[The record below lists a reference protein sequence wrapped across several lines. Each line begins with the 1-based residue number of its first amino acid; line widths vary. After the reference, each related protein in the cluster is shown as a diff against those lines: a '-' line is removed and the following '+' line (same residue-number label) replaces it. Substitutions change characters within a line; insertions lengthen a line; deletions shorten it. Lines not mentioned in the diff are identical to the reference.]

1 MRVLLTGGGTAGHIN
16 PALAI
21 ASSIRTAYPDAEILF
36 VGAEGKMETKLV
48 PKAGY
53 PIKTMRVQGFYRKP
67 TLKNL
72 VRNVGTVWYML
83 TAGQVSAS
91 ILKEFRPDIAIG
103 TGGYVC
109 GPILRK
115 ALKMGIPVLV
125 HESNAFPGI
134 TVKALA
140 KEGATIL
147 LCNEDARKHLPAGSH
162 AIVTGNPLRV
172 DFRNINTKEAKQK
185 ARQELG
191 LDDRPVILSF
201 GGSLGAKYINE
212 AMVGVLLNSL
222 KDGSLQHIHGVG
234 SAGYAETC
242 AALKQA
248 GVPFQGNGISV
259 REYIDDMP
267 RCMAAADL
275 IISRCGAMT
284 LSEIPAAG
292 KPSVLIPSP
301 YVAENHQYHNAM
313 TLVERGAALC
323 IEEKDLSADSLW
335 DAICQVTKHPTRMQ
349 EMAENAAKMA
359 IFDADDRIL
368 QVIKDTLS

>member
-21 ASSIRTAYPDAEILF
+21 AGSIRAAYPDAEILF

-72 VRNVGTVWYML
+72 VRNVGTVWYMV

-147 LCNEDARKHLPAGSH
+147 LCNEDARKHLPAESR
-162 AIVTGNPLRV
+162 AIVTGNPLRE
-172 DFRNINTKEAKQK
+172 DFRHINTPQARQK

-212 AMVGVLLNSL
+212 AMVGVLQNSL
-222 KDGSLQHIHGVG
+222 KDGALQHIHGVG
-234 SAGYAETC
+234 SAGYADTC
-242 AALKQA
+242 AALKHA
-248 GVPFQGNGISV
+248 GVPLQGNGV
-259 REYIDDMP
+259 WVKEYIDDMP

-292 KPSVLIPSP
+292 KPSILIPSP

-313 TLVERGAALC
+313 TLVDRGAALC
-323 IEEKDLSADSLW
+323 IEEKDLSAESLW
-335 DAICQVTKHPTRMQ
+335 DAICQVTKHPQRMQ

>member
-21 ASSIRTAYPDAEILF
+21 ASSIRAAYPDAEILF

-147 LCNEDARKHLPAGSH
+147 LCNEDARRHLPAGSH

-212 AMVGVLLNSL
+212 AMVGVLQNSL

-248 GVPFQGNGISV
+248 GVPLQGNGISV